1 MRLTVLAAF
10 LALMALVACSREPKP
25 PAAASA
31 GAGATPQAPA
41 PASMSS
47 ALISGDAEGLR
58 NYLQTVQETPA
69 RRFEVE
75 WNPDV
80 VAVDRAAALRSLHGI
95 SRDGATFR
103 FAAGD
108 PALAALAPG
117 RILFLWGIA
126 VRRVS
131 AVQTVDG
138 ELVVST
144 TETSL
149 SEIFRNANIEIDYA
163 LRPQSPTGRAARAGR
178 GRAGGDARRRVP
190 PAACG
195 RVPVRAL
202 RRGRAARARRRR
214 RHFRRLRPRHRTRTR
229 RGRAT
234 RCCRSASTAG
244 A

>member
-1 MRLTVLAAF
+1 MRHRRHL
-10 LALMALVACSREPKP
+10 
-25 PAAASA
+25 
-31 GAGATPQAPA
+31 APA
-41 PASMSS
+41 PAATSS
-47 ALISGDAEGLR
+47 ALISGDAAGLR

-69 RRFEVE
+69 RRFDVE

-80 VAVDRAAALRSLHGI
+80 VAVDRAAALRTVRGL

-144 TETSL
+144 TEVSL

-163 LRPQSPTGRAARAGR
+163 LRPQSPMVVPHVQAPDAPVAPPAAANRPP
-178 GRAGGDARRRVP
+178 RAGGFMPVRYAAPEP
-190 PAACG
+190 PAPSG
-195 RVPVRAL
+195 GGGIP
-202 RRGRAARARRRR
+202 RARRR
-214 RHFRRLRPRHRTRTR
+214 HRARTR
-229 RGRAT
+229 RSQVT
-234 RCCRSASTAG
+234 RCCRWASTAG